1 MDEDAIL
8 VVPYNLILT
17 AFDSTFRYNLAGVF
31 MRKVAILGIGQTK
44 IDEQWDKSLREIGGE
59 AAFAALQDAGTE
71 KVDALFV
78 GNMLSP
84 IVNGQNQLG
93 TFIADW
99 IGFWHQEAVKIEA
112 ACGSGAAA
120 LRAGL
125 MAVGSGE
132 IDSALIVGIE
142 KMTDKAG
149 HDVTAALATAADA
162 DYEVEQGVSFVGLN
176 ALIMRRYMYEYGWK
190 HADFAPFSINAHA
203 NAMHNPFARLH
214 QKINVD
220 QFEKSSMVATP
231 INLLDASPTGDGA
244 AAVVLVPAERVASI
258 RGRPRVII
266 AGSGAATD
274 TIAVHSRTDPL
285 FLQAAYDSS
294 KRSYDMAGVRPEDI
308 DVFEL
313 HDAFSIMSALS
324 LEACGFAERGQG
336 VRLGLDNE
344 ISPKGRVPICTRGG
358 LKARGHPVGATGMYQ
373 IVEIVQQLRGECGAT
388 QVDGAKIGM
397 VQNIGGSGATIL
409 THILKSD

>member
-1 MDEDAIL
+1 
-8 VVPYNLILT
+8 
-17 AFDSTFRYNLAGVF
+17 
-31 MRKVAILGIGQTK
+31 MRPVAILGIGQTVV
-44 IDEQWDKSLREIGGE
+44 DEQWDKSLREIAGE
-59 AAFAALQDAGTE
+59 AALAAMHDSGVE
-71 KVDALFV
+71 HPDGLFV

-84 IVNGQNQLG
+84 LIGGQNHLG

-99 IGFWHQEAVKIEA
+99 VGMWRAEAVKIEA

-120 LRAGL
+120 FRAGL
-125 MAVGSGE
+125 MAVASGE
-132 IDSALIVGIE
+132 MESALVVGVE

-203 NAMHNPFARLH
+203 NAMHNPYARLH
-214 QKINVD
+214 DKITVE

-231 INLLDASPTGDGA
+231 INLLDASPVGDGA
-244 AAVVLVPAERVASI
+244 AAAMIVPAERVASLP
-258 RGRPRVII
+258 GRPRVLV
-266 AGSGAATD
+266 AGS
-274 TIAVHSRTDPL
+274 AVHSRKDPL
-285 FLQAAYDSS
+285 FLAAAYTSA
-294 KRSYDMAGVRPEDI
+294 KRAYEMAGVSAGDI

-336 VRLGLDNE
+336 PRLGLDNE
-344 ISPKGRVPICTRGG
+344 IQVKGRVPICTRGG

-373 IVEIVQQLRGECGAT
+373 IVEVVQQLRGECGPT

-397 VQNIGGSGATIL
+397 AQNIGGSGATIL
-409 THILKSD
+409 THILKAE